1 MLKLI
6 KYEFIKKSKL
16 LLILLI
22 TAILANLA
30 VAVAF
35 GEYGI
40 GLFLGLTPIAL
51 IILYLYELIRTY
63 SDDLNK
69 KTGYMLFMTP
79 NSGYKIIGSKL
90 IFIITEGL
98 ILFVSYLIFLFI
110 NICALALK
118 ATGDFSE
125 ITHAVNEIINAVNS
139 GVIAQFGINL
149 GDVLLIVLMILVS
162 AIVFTLIVYSAMTI
176 RKSIFSDIKYGGIIS
191 FIIFI
196 GLNYVY
202 GKLANLISTAF
213 QFEVITE
220 RINTNFAMT
229 YPSSAM
235 FEMFGITIA
244 FNVIISILLLLGSG
258 YLIEKKI
265 NL

>member
-1 MLKLI
+1 MLKLL

-30 VAVAF
+30 VAIAF
-35 GEYGI
+35 GEMGV
-40 GLFLGLTPIAL
+40 GLFLGFTPFAL

-98 ILFVSYLIFLFI
+98 ILFTSYIIFLI
-110 NICALALK
+110 VNIVALALK

-125 ITHAVNEIINAVNS
+125 ITRAINEMINAINS
-139 GVIAQFGINL
+139 GVITQFGINL
-149 GDVLLIVLMILVS
+149 GDVLLIIIMILVS
-162 AIVFTLIVYSAMTI
+162 AIVFALIVYSAMTI
-176 RKSIFSDIKYGGIIS
+176 RKSIFSDIKYGGLIS

-196 GLNYVY
+196 VLNYIY
-202 GKLANLISTAF
+202 GNLANFVSNAF
-213 QFEVITE
+213 QFNVITE
-220 RINTNFAMT
+220 RINTNFTVT
-229 YPSSAM
+229 YPSAAM
-235 FEMFGITIA
+235 FELFGIAIV
-244 FNVIISILLLLGSG
+244 FNVIISVILIIGSG

>member
-6 KYEFIKKSKL
+6 KYEFVKKSKL

-22 TAILANLA
+22 TAIIANLA
-30 VAVAF
+30 IAIAF
-35 GEYGI
+35 GDTGV
-40 GLFLGLTPIAL
+40 GLFLGFTPFAL
-51 IILYLYELIRTY
+51 IVLYLYELIRTY

-98 ILFVSYLIFLFI
+98 ILFVSYLIFLI
-110 NICALALK
+110 VNIIALALK

-125 ITHAVNEIINAVNS
+125 ITHAINEMIRAINS
-139 GVIAQFGINL
+139 GVIAQFGMNL

-162 AIVFTLIVYSAMTI
+162 AVVFALIVYSAMTI
-176 RKSIFSDIKYGGIIS
+176 RKSIFSNIKYGGLLS

-202 GKLANLISTAF
+202 GKLANLVSIAF
-213 QFEVITE
+213 QFEVVTE
-220 RINTNFAMT
+220 RINTNFTMT

-235 FEMFGITIA
+235 FELFGITIA
-244 FNVIISILLLLGSG
+244 FNIIISILLILGSG